1 MKKMIII
8 IIILLVILIGMFLYK
23 NILAGSKNNINVQ
36 EIENIEN
43 YILKIYMWKEITGD
57 ALPSFENINN
67 ADEKWIWE
75 VVKKNLDNYEFT
87 SEEIQEK
94 AKELFG
100 DNFNKQFPKEG
111 NNSFQYEEN
120 EDKYIATQTV
130 FDEEDDSFLLNNI
143 EKTKDGYKV
152 EIVEF
157 LEDYSEENNV
167 IIRNIQN
174 EEIEKIAENES
185 ETKIQELVKS
195 NIDRFSKKNIYLKNL
210 NEKLY
215 IQKVEI

>member
-111 NNSFQYEEN
+111 NNSFQYEEK
-120 EDKYIATQTV
+120 EDKYIATQTE
-130 FDEEDDSFLLNNI
+130 FDEEEDAFLLNNI